1 MEQSNQLTLPRVPTT
16 SGQYASF
23 PGGVAA
29 LRELSVGGATLEDR
43 DPLPIGSRIRLT
55 LHLGSETVSC
65 VGLVKRSVLDEGMAV
80 EFADIS
86 TADRKRLQE
95 FITAADRAA
104 RRARLHAGLG
114 NPSRARAITATTS
127 ASMLAARPPARLSR
141 LAELLVRRGAIT
153 TDQLAAATAEYRQR
167 GGRFCAVLLRLGV
180 VSDKDLAA
188 CFHEEYRIPLIDVTS
203 VEPTPEALR
212 LVPFELAARH
222 EILPIGVT
230 RSTLTIATSDPSNL
244 DGRNEVKF
252 HSGCDLTTTVA
263 PSRALREAIHYFY
276 RERARDAG

>member
-1 MEQSNQLTLPRVPTT
+1 
-16 SGQYASF
+16 
-23 PGGVAA
+23 
-29 LRELSVGGATLEDR
+29 
-43 DPLPIGSRIRLT
+43 
-55 LHLGSETVSC
+55 
-65 VGLVKRSVLDEGMAV
+65 
-80 EFADIS
+80 
-86 TADRKRLQE
+86 
-95 FITAADRAA
+95 
-104 RRARLHAGLG
+104 
-114 NPSRARAITATTS
+114 
-127 ASMLAARPPARLSR
+127 MLAARPPARLSR
-141 LAELLVRRGAIT
+141 LAELLVRRGAMT

-252 HSGCDLTTTVA
+252 HSGCDLTMTVA